1 MFSKACEYGIKA
13 CVFIAQESV
22 EGNRVNLKQIANSIN
37 SPEAYTAKILQ
48 QLVKANVISSVKGKM
63 GGFQMD
69 AEHLQD
75 IKLVNIIKA
84 IDGDGLYHSC
94 ILGLVKC
101 DANRPCALHSRVFEI
116 RNDLRE
122 MLEKTSMFNLI
133 DDLEKGIAFLKH

>member
-22 EGNRVNLKQIANSIN
+22 KGERVNLKQISNSIN

-69 AEHLQD
+69 ATHLED
-75 IKLVNIIKA
+75 IKLVHIIKA

-94 ILGLVKC
+94 ILGLVEC
-101 DANRPCALHSRVFEI
+101 DPEKPCALHSRVFAI
-116 RNDLRE
+116 RNDLRA
-122 MLEKTSMFNLI
+122 MLERTSMFNLI
-133 DDLEKGIAFLKH
+133 DDLEKGLAFLKH